1 MHHAH
6 ALDSRSS
13 FAIQAGH
20 GEDALQGE
28 PEQKRSG
35 ASLHAWASCYRSLAM
50 NHDLIS
56 GTRLLGK
63 GHIRHVRAQR
73 GRRVELLSGS
83 LWITQDGD
91 RRDIVL
97 AAGEAFDF
105 DRGGDALLS
114 AFADS
119 RYLLLDAE
127 GAY

>member
-1 MHHAH
+1 
-6 ALDSRSS
+6 
-13 FAIQAGH
+13 
-20 GEDALQGE
+20 
-28 PEQKRSG
+28 
-35 ASLHAWASCYRSLAM
+35 M
-50 NHDLIS
+50 NNDLVN

-63 GHIRHVRAQR
+63 GHIRHVRGDK

-91 RRDIVL
+91 LRDVVL

-105 DRGGDALLS
+105 DRRGDALLS

-127 GAY
+127 TRH

>member
-1 MHHAH
+1 
-6 ALDSRSS
+6 
-13 FAIQAGH
+13 
-20 GEDALQGE
+20 
-28 PEQKRSG
+28 
-35 ASLHAWASCYRSLAM
+35 M

-63 GHIRHVRAQR
+63 GRIRHVHARE

-97 AAGEAFDF
+97 APGEAFDF
-105 DRGGDALLS
+105 DRRGDALLS

-119 RYLLLDAE
+119 RYLLLD
-127 GAY
+127 GAPHH